1 MLGGMSF
8 EKFILYMVVMI
19 GYYIV
24 AAMVFNTIVYGV
36 AGVESSSYISLVRL
50 LALIASWFFW
60 VSPWVRSWNFFKVD
74 SE

>member
-8 EKFILYMVVMI
+8 GKFILYIVVMI

-24 AAMVFNTIVYGV
+24 AAMVFNMIVYGV
-36 AGVESSSYISLVRL
+36 AGVEPSSYIGWVRL
-50 LALIASWFFW
+50 LALIASGLFW
-60 VSPWVRSWNFFKVD
+60 VGPWVLSWNFFKVD